1 MNAEAVQDLI
11 SQKPDLKPSKAKL
24 EAMKS
29 GAYCVHR
36 SWGFGRIKSYDAA
49 NRKLLIDFEGKPGHP
64 MDPAFCVTTLEVLPE
79 KHLLV
84 RKQTEAAKIQDLIE
98 NNPAQLVVEALQTY
112 PNNAATGVELEN
124 LFSSVIGAEKF
135 KRWWTG
141 AKKQLTGDPRVA
153 VPAKR
158 TEVYVLRDEPV
169 NVEDELVEQFKNTR
183 SPRRRLQIAA
193 DLLGTAKKKDLKP
206 VAAGLLAD
214 VTAIVK
220 DTQGLELAE
229 RLHGAWVRND
239 LATIAGEDVA
249 ALEPKVEELVA
260 NERDLPTIA
269 EKLPTGYH
277 VRLLELIHA
286 AHPTAWKEIV
296 FNLLKLSSGKFTTEC
311 VNFLIDHD
319 AGAEITA
326 TFQRWQVEQNLRA
339 PVLLWIVKNRTTRK
353 FSRLLN
359 ELIGPR
365 LLTAILFAIDYEALQ
380 TAGARRMPLADILS
394 DDADLIPDLLS
405 TADPETARDLANTLL
420 LNQGFEELTKKS
432 LLARFI
438 KLFPGIQSLVASDDS
453 DKGEAL
459 LVSKESHDRK
469 REEYDTIVTKK
480 IPENS
485 KAIAAA
491 REHGDLKENSE
502 YKMAKQDQSLL
513 LAQKGQLER
522 ELGNARVTD
531 FKDVTTQA
539 VGVGS
544 VVELRDLAAKKVVT
558 YSILGA
564 WDSDPENNVMSY
576 KTPLGQALL
585 SKKVGDEVKVKIGG
599 EEHTYAIQAIR
610 RYVDGK

>member
-11 SQKPDLKPSKAKL
+11 SLKPDLKPSKAKL
-24 EAMKS
+24 EAMKP

-36 SWGFGRIKSYDAA
+36 SWGFGRIKSYDSAS
-49 NRKLLIDFEGKPGHP
+49 RKLLIDFDGKPGHP
-64 MDPAFCVTTLEVLPE
+64 MDPVFCIGTLEVLPE

-84 RKQTEAAKIQDLIE
+84 RQQTEAATIKDLIE
-98 NNPAQLVVEALQTY
+98 NNPAQLVVEALATY
-112 PNNAATGVELEN
+112 PGHAATGVELEN
-124 LFSSVIGAEKF
+124 LFSSVLGADKS
-135 KRWWTG
+135 KKWWTA
-141 AKKQLTGDPRVA
+141 AKKQLAGDPRVA

-158 TEVYVLRDEPV
+158 TEVYKLREEPV
-169 NVEDELVEQFKNTR
+169 NPEDELMEEFKNTR
-183 SPRRRLQIAA
+183 SPRRRLETAA
-193 DLLGTAKKKDLKP
+193 KLLTTAKKKDLKP
-206 VAAGLLAD
+206 LATELLAD
-214 VTAIVK
+214 VTTIVK
-220 DTQGLELAE
+220 DTATLELAE

-239 LATIAGEDVA
+239 LAAIAGQDLA
-249 ALEPKVEELVA
+249 TLEPKVEEIVA
-260 NERDLPTIA
+260 NERDLPAIA
-269 EKLPTGYH
+269 EKLPTGTH
-277 VRLLELIHA
+277 VRLLDLIHS

-311 VNFLIDHD
+311 VNFLLDHEC
-319 AGAEITA
+319 GPEITT
-326 TFQRWQVEQNLRA
+326 TFQRWQGEQNLRA
-339 PVLLWIVKNRTTRK
+339 PVLLWIVKNRNTRK
-353 FSRLLN
+353 FSVLLN
-359 ELIGPR
+359 DLIGPR

-380 TAGARRMPLADILS
+380 TASARRMPLADILS
-394 DDADLIPDLLS
+394 DDADLIPDLLA
-405 TADPETARDLANTLL
+405 TADMETARDLANTLL

-438 KLFPGIQSLVASDDS
+438 KLFPDIQSLVASDEG

-459 LVSKESHDRK
+459 LVSKESYDRK

-513 LAQKGQLER
+513 LAQKSQLER
-522 ELGNARVTD
+522 ELGSARVTD
-531 FKDVTTQA
+531 FKDVTVDS

-544 VVELRDLAAKKVVT
+544 VVDLRDLGSRKSIT

-564 WDSDPENNVMSY
+564 WDSNPDRGVMSY
-576 KTPLGQALL
+576 KTPLGLALL

-599 EEHTYAIQAIR
+599 EEHSYSIQAIR
-610 RYVDGK
+610 RHVDAK

>member
-11 SQKPDLKPSKAKL
+11 SHKPDLKPSKAKL
-24 EAMKS
+24 EAMKP

-36 SWGFGRIKSYDAA
+36 SWGFGRIKSYDSAS
-49 NRKLLIDFEGKPGHP
+49 RKLLIDFEGKPGHP
-64 MDPAFCVTTLEVLPE
+64 MDPAFCVGTLEILPE

-84 RKQTEAAKIQDLIE
+84 RKETEAAKIKDLIE
-98 NNPAQLVVEALQTY
+98 NNPAQLVVDALGTY
-112 PNNAATGVELEN
+112 PGNAATGVELEN
-124 LFSSVIGAEKF
+124 LFSAVIGPDKF
-135 KRWWTG
+135 KRWWTA
-141 AKKQLTGDPRVA
+141 AKKQLAGDPRVS

-158 TEVYVLRDEPV
+158 TEIFVLRDEPV
-169 NVEDELVEQFKNTR
+169 NVEDELLEQFNNTR

-193 DLLGTAKKKDLKP
+193 ELLATAKKKDLKP
-206 VAAGLLAD
+206 LATGLLAD
-214 VTAIVK
+214 IAPIVK

-239 LATIAGEDVA
+239 LAAIAGQDIA
-249 ALEPKVEELVA
+249 TLEPKVEEIVA
-260 NERDLPTIA
+260 NERDLPVIA

-277 VRLLELIHA
+277 VRLLELA
-286 AHPTAWKEIV
+286 LSAHPTGWKEIV

-311 VNFLIDHD
+311 VNFLIEHD
-319 AGAEITA
+319 CGPEITS

-394 DDADLIPDLLS
+394 DDIDLIPDLLS
-405 TADPETARDLANTLL
+405 TADPETARDLANTLM

-438 KLFPGIQSLVASDDS
+438 KLFPGIQSLVASDEGE
-453 DKGEAL
+453 KGEAL
-459 LVSKESHDRK
+459 LVSKSSYERK

-531 FKDVTTQA
+531 FKDVTTDS

-544 VVELRDLAAKKVVT
+544 VVELRDVGARKLVT

-576 KTPLGQALL
+576 KTPLGLALL
-585 SKKVGDEVKVKIGG
+585 SKKVGDEVKVKIGS
-599 EEHTYAIQAIR
+599 EEHSYAIQSIR
-610 RYVDGK
+610 RYIDVK

>member
-11 SQKPDLKPSKAKL
+11 SQKPELKAAKAKL

-36 SWGFGRIKSYDAA
+36 SWGFGRIKSYDSA
-49 NRKLLIDFEGKPGHP
+49 NRRLLIDFDGKPGHA
-64 MDPAFCVTTLEVLPE
+64 MDPAFCIGTLEILPE

-84 RKQTEAAKIQDLIE
+84 RKETETAKIQDLIE
-98 NNPAQLVVEALQTY
+98 NNPAQLVVDALGTY

-124 LFSSVIGAEKF
+124 LFSSVIGADKF
-135 KRWWTG
+135 KRWWTA
-141 AKKQLTGDPRVA
+141 AKKQLAGDARVA

-183 SPRRRLQIAA
+183 SPRRRLLIAA
-193 DLLGTAKKKDLKP
+193 EILSTAKKKDLKP
-206 VAAGLLAD
+206 LAAELLTDVA
-214 VTAIVK
+214 AIVK
-220 DTQGLELAE
+220 DTQVLEQAE
-229 RLHGAWVRND
+229 RLQGAWVRND
-239 LATIAGEDVA
+239 LAALAGQDFA
-249 ALEPKVEELVA
+249 ALEPKVEELVS
-260 NERDLPTIA
+260 NERDLQAIA

-277 VRLLELIHA
+277 VRLLDLILV
-286 AHPTAWKEIV
+286 AHPTAWKELV

-311 VNFLIDHD
+311 VNFLIDNEC
-319 AGAEITA
+319 GNEITS

-394 DDADLIPDLLS
+394 EDTDLIPDLLS

-438 KLFPGIQSLVASDDS
+438 KLFPGIQSLVASDEG

-459 LVSKESHDRK
+459 LVSKESYGRK

-491 REHGDLKENSE
+491 REHGDLRENSE
-502 YKMAKQDQSLL
+502 YKMAKQDQTLL
-513 LAQKGQLER
+513 LAQKSQLES
-522 ELGNARVTD
+522 ELGSARVTD
-531 FKDVTTQA
+531 FKDTTA
-539 VGVGS
+539 DSVGVGS
-544 VVELRDLAAKKVVT
+544 IVELRDLGSKKVAT
-558 YSILGA
+558 FSILGA
-564 WDSDPENNVMSY
+564 WDSDPEHNILSY

-585 SKKVGDEVKVKIGG
+585 SKKAGDEVKVNIGG
-599 EEHTYAIQAIR
+599 EAHAYSIQAVR
-610 RYVDGK
+610 RYIDSK

>member
-11 SQKPDLKPSKAKL
+11 SQKPELKVSKAKL

-36 SWGFGRIKSYDAA
+36 SWGFGRIKSYDSA
-49 NRKLLIDFEGKPGHP
+49 NRRLLIDFDGKPAHP
-64 MDPAFCVTTLEVLPE
+64 MDPAFCIGTLEILPE

-84 RKQTEAAKIQDLIE
+84 RKQTEAATIQDLIE
-98 NNPAQLVVEALQTY
+98 NNPAQLVVDALGTY
-112 PNNAATGVELEN
+112 PNNAATGVELDN
-124 LFSSVIGAEKF
+124 LFSSVIGADKF
-135 KRWWTG
+135 TRWWTG
-141 AKKQLTGDPRVA
+141 AKKQLAGDARVA

-158 TEVYVLRDEPV
+158 TEIYLLRDEPV
-169 NVEDELVEQFKNTR
+169 NVEDELVEQFKGTR
-183 SPRRRLQIAA
+183 SPRRRLLIAA
-193 DLLGTAKKKDLKP
+193 DLLATAKKKDLKP
-206 VAAGLLAD
+206 LAADLLTDVA
-214 VTAIVK
+214 TIVK
-220 DTQGLELAE
+220 DTQQLELAE
-229 RLHGAWVRND
+229 RLQGAWVRND
-239 LATIAGEDVA
+239 LATLAGQDLA
-249 ALEPKVEELVA
+249 TLEPKVEEIVA
-260 NERDLPTIA
+260 NERDLPVIA

-277 VRLLELIHA
+277 VRLLDLIHS
-286 AHPTAWKEIV
+286 AHPTSWKEIV
-296 FNLLKLSSGKFTTEC
+296 FTLLKLSSGKFTTEC
-311 VNFLIDHD
+311 VNFLIDNEC
-319 AGAEITA
+319 GSEITS

-359 ELIGPR
+359 DLIGPR

-394 DDADLIPDLLS
+394 EDIDLIPDLLS

-432 LLARFI
+432 LLSRFI
-438 KLFPGIQSLVASDDS
+438 KLFPGIQSLVASDEG

-459 LVSKESHDRK
+459 LVSKDSYDRK

-491 REHGDLKENSE
+491 REHGDLRENSE
-502 YKMAKQDQSLL
+502 YKMAKQDQTLL
-513 LAQKGQLER
+513 LAQKSQLES
-522 ELGNARVTD
+522 ELGSARVTD
-531 FKDVTTQA
+531 FKDTTADA

-544 VVELRDLAAKKVVT
+544 IVELRDLGSKKAAT
-558 YSILGA
+558 FSILGA
-564 WDSDPENNVMSY
+564 WDSNPEHNILSY

-585 SKKVGDEVKVKIGG
+585 SKKIGDEVNVKIGT
-599 EEHTYAIQAIR
+599 EEHAYSIQAIR
-610 RYVDGK
+610 RYVDAK

>member
-1 MNAEAVQDLI
+1 MNAEAVNDLI
-11 SQKPDLKPSKAKL
+11 SQKPELKASKAKL
-24 EAMKS
+24 EAMKP

-36 SWGFGRIKSYDAA
+36 SWGFGRIASYDAA
-49 NRKLLIDFEGKPGHP
+49 SRKLLIDFQDKPGHA
-64 MDPAFCVTTLEVLPE
+64 MDPAFCIGTLEVLPE

-84 RKQTEAAKIQDLIE
+84 RKQTESAVIQDLIA
-98 NNPAQLVVEALQTY
+98 NNPAQLVVDALATY

-124 LFSSVIGAEKF
+124 LFTAVLGADKF
-135 KRWWTG
+135 KKWWTG
-141 AKKQLTGDPRVA
+141 AKKHLASDPRVA
-153 VPAKR
+153 APAKR

-169 NVEDELVEQFKNTR
+169 NVEDELIEQFKGTR
-183 SPRRRLQIAA
+183 SARRRLTIATE
-193 DLLGTAKKKDLKP
+193 LLTTVKKKELKP
-206 VAAGLLAD
+206 LAAELLAD
-214 VTAIVK
+214 VATIVK
-220 DTQGLELAE
+220 EAQQLELAE
-229 RLHGAWVRND
+229 RLQGAWVRND
-239 LATIAGEDVA
+239 LATLAGEAIDT
-249 ALEPKVEELVA
+249 LEPKIEEIVA
-260 NERDLPTIA
+260 NERDLPVIA
-269 EKLPTGYH
+269 EKLPAGYH
-277 VRLLELIHA
+277 VRLLDLIHS

-296 FNLLKLSSGKFTTEC
+296 FTLLKLSSGKFTTEC
-311 VNFLIDHD
+311 VNFLIDHEC
-319 AGAEITA
+319 GPEITS

-359 ELIGPR
+359 DLIGPR

-394 DDADLIPDLLS
+394 DDNDLIPDLLS

-438 KLFPGIQSLVASDDS
+438 KLFPGIQSLVASDEG

-459 LVSKESHDRK
+459 LVSQASYERK

-522 ELGNARVTD
+522 ELGSARVTD
-531 FKDVTTQA
+531 FKDVTTAA

-544 VVELRDLAAKKVVT
+544 VVELLDKGTNGKVT

-564 WDSDPENNVMSY
+564 WDSNPEEFIMSY

-585 SKKVGDEVKVKIGG
+585 SKKVGDEVSVKIGSA
-599 EEHTYAIQAIR
+599 EHTYTIRAISR
-610 RYVDGK
+610 HVDAK

>member
-11 SQKPDLKPSKAKL
+11 SQKPELKAAKAKL

-36 SWGFGRIKSYDAA
+36 SWGFGRIKSYDST
-49 NRKLLIDFEGKPGHP
+49 NRKLLIDFDGKPGHA
-64 MDPAFCVTTLEVLPE
+64 MDPAFCIGTLEILPE

-98 NNPAQLVVEALQTY
+98 NNPAQLVVEALETY

-124 LFSSVIGAEKF
+124 LFSSVIGADKF
-135 KRWWTG
+135 KRWWTA
-141 AKKQLTGDPRVA
+141 AKKQLAGDARVA

-183 SPRRRLQIAA
+183 SPRRRLLIAA
-193 DLLGTAKKKDLKP
+193 EILATAKKKDLKP
-206 VAAGLLAD
+206 LAANLLAD

-220 DTQGLELAE
+220 DTQGLEQAE
-229 RLHGAWVRND
+229 RLQGAWVRND
-239 LATIAGEDVA
+239 LAALAGQDIATI
-249 ALEPKVEELVA
+249 EPKVEELVS
-260 NERDLPTIA
+260 NERDLQVIA

-277 VRLLELIHA
+277 VRLLDLILV

-311 VNFLIDHD
+311 VNFLIDHEC
-319 AGAEITA
+319 GSEITS

-359 ELIGPR
+359 DLLGPR

-394 DDADLIPDLLS
+394 EDTDLIPDLLS

-438 KLFPGIQSLVASDDS
+438 KLFPGIQSLVASDEG

-459 LVSKESHDRK
+459 LVSKESYDRK

-491 REHGDLKENSE
+491 REHGDLRENSE
-502 YKMAKQDQSLL
+502 YKMAKQDQTLL
-513 LAQKGQLER
+513 LAQKAQLES
-522 ELGNARVTD
+522 ELGSARVTD
-531 FKDVTTQA
+531 FKDTTTDA

-544 VVELRDLAAKKVVT
+544 IVELRDLGSKKVAT
-558 YSILGA
+558 FSILGA
-564 WDSDPENNVMSY
+564 WDSDPEHNIMSY

-585 SKKVGDEVKVKIGG
+585 SKKVGDEVKVKIAG
-599 EEHTYAIQAIR
+599 EEHAYAIQAIR

>member
-24 EAMKS
+24 EAMKT

-36 SWGFGRIKSYDAA
+36 SWGFGQIKSYDSA
-49 NRKLLIDFEGKPGHP
+49 NRKLLIDFDGKPAHP
-64 MDPAFCVTTLEVLPE
+64 MDPVFCIGTLEILPE

-84 RKQTEAAKIQDLIE
+84 RKQTEAAKIQNLID
-98 NNPAQLVVEALQTY
+98 NDPAQLVVEALGTY

-124 LFSSVIGAEKF
+124 LFSSVIGPDKF
-135 KRWWTG
+135 KRWWTA
-141 AKKQLTGDPRVA
+141 AKKQLAGDPRVA

-158 TEVYVLRDEPV
+158 TEIYVLRDEPV
-169 NVEDELVEQFKNTR
+169 NVEDELDEQFKNTR
-183 SPRRRLQIAA
+183 SPRRRLLIAA
-193 DLLGTAKKKDLKP
+193 ELLVTAKKKELKP
-206 VAAGLLAD
+206 LATELLTDVA
-214 VTAIVK
+214 AIVK
-220 DTQGLELAE
+220 DTQQLELAE
-229 RLHGAWVRND
+229 RLQGAWVRND
-239 LATIAGEDVA
+239 LAVVAGQDFS
-249 ALEPKVEELVA
+249 ALEPKIEEIVA
-260 NERDLPTIA
+260 NERDLPVIA

-277 VRLLELIHA
+277 VRLLDLIHA

-311 VNFLIDHD
+311 VNFLIDHEC
-319 AGAEITA
+319 GNEITS

-359 ELIGPR
+359 DLIGPR

-394 DDADLIPDLLS
+394 EDIDLIPDLLS

-438 KLFPGIQSLVASDDS
+438 KLFPGIQSLVASDEG
-453 DKGEAL
+453 DKDEAL
-459 LVSKESHDRK
+459 LVSKSSYERK

-491 REHGDLKENSE
+491 REHGDLRENSE
-502 YKMAKQDQSLL
+502 YKMAKQDQTLL
-513 LAQKGQLER
+513 LAQKSQLES

-531 FKDVTTQA
+531 FKDTTTEA

-544 VVELRDLAAKKVVT
+544 VVELRDIAAKKLIT

-564 WDSDPENNVMSY
+564 WDSDPEHNIMSY
-576 KTPLGQALL
+576 KTPLGLALL

-599 EEHTYAIQAIR
+599 EEHSYAIQAVH

>member
-1 MNAEAVQDLI
+1 MNAEAVHDLI
-11 SQKPDLKPSKAKL
+11 SLKPDLKPSKAKL
-24 EAMKS
+24 EAMKP

-49 NRKLLIDFEGKPGHP
+49 NRRLLIDFDGKPGHP
-64 MDPAFCVTTLEVLPE
+64 MDPAFCIGTLDVLPE

-84 RKQTEAAKIQDLIE
+84 RQQTEAAKIADLIA
-98 NNPAQLVVEALQTY
+98 NNPAQLVVDALATY

-124 LFSSVIGAEKF
+124 LFSSVLGADKF
-135 KRWWTG
+135 KKWWTA
-141 AKKQLTGDPRVA
+141 AKKQLAGDPRVS

-158 TEVYVLRDEPV
+158 TEVFVLRDEPV
-169 NVEDELVEQFKNTR
+169 NVEDELMEQFKNTR

-193 DLLGTAKKKDLKP
+193 ELLATAKKKDLKP
-206 VAAGLLAD
+206 LATELLAD
-214 VTAIVK
+214 IITIVK
-220 DTQGLELAE
+220 ETAALELAE

-239 LATIAGEDVA
+239 LAAIAGQDISA
-249 ALEPKVEELVA
+249 FEPKVEEIVA
-260 NERDLPTIA
+260 TERDLPSIA
-269 EKLPTGYH
+269 EKLPTGTH
-277 VRLLELIHA
+277 VRLLELIHV
-286 AHPTAWKEIV
+286 AHPTSWKENV
-296 FNLLKLSSGKFTTEC
+296 FTLLKLSSGKFTTEC
-311 VNFLIDHD
+311 VNFLIDHEC
-319 AGAEITA
+319 GPEITT

-359 ELIGPR
+359 DLIGPR

-394 DDADLIPDLLS
+394 DDIDLIPDLLS
-405 TADPETARDLANTLL
+405 TADPETARDLANTLM

-438 KLFPGIQSLVASDDS
+438 KLFPGIQSLVASDES
-453 DKGEAL
+453 EKGEAL
-459 LVSKESHDRK
+459 LVSKSSYERK

-513 LAQKGQLER
+513 LAQKSQLER
-522 ELGNARVTD
+522 ELGSARVTD
-531 FKDVTTQA
+531 FKEVTTDS

-544 VVELRDLAAKKVVT
+544 VVELRDLGTKKGVT

-564 WDSDPENNVMSY
+564 WDSNPDANIMSY
-576 KTPLGQALL
+576 KTPLGLALL
-585 SKKVGDEVKVKIGG
+585 SKKIGDEVKVKIGS
-599 EEHTYAIQAIR
+599 EEHSYSIQSIR
-610 RYVDGK
+610 RYVDAK

>member
-11 SQKPDLKPSKAKL
+11 SQKPELKAAKAKL

-36 SWGFGRIKSYDAA
+36 SWGFGRIKSYDSA
-49 NRKLLIDFEGKPGHP
+49 NRKLLIDFDGKPGHP
-64 MDPAFCVTTLEVLPE
+64 MDPAFCIGTLEILPE

-84 RKQTEAAKIQDLIE
+84 RKETEAAKIQDLIE
-98 NNPAQLVVEALQTY
+98 NNPAQLVVEALATY

-124 LFSSVIGAEKF
+124 LFSSVIGADKF
-135 KRWWTG
+135 KRWWTA
-141 AKKQLTGDPRVA
+141 AKKQLAGDARVA

-183 SPRRRLQIAA
+183 SPRRRLLIAA
-193 DLLGTAKKKDLKP
+193 EILATAKKKDLKP
-206 VAAGLLAD
+206 LAADLLAD

-220 DTQGLELAE
+220 DTQGLEQAE
-229 RLHGAWVRND
+229 RLQGAWVRND
-239 LATIAGEDVA
+239 LAALAGQDSST
-249 ALEPKVEELVA
+249 LEPKVEELVS
-260 NERDLPTIA
+260 NERDLQVIA

-277 VRLLELIHA
+277 VRLLDLILV
-286 AHPTAWKEIV
+286 AHPTAWKELV

-311 VNFLIDHD
+311 VNFLIDN
-319 AGAEITA
+319 GCGNEITS
-326 TFQRWQVEQNLRA
+326 TFQRWQIEQNLRA

-394 DDADLIPDLLS
+394 EDTDLIPDLLS

-438 KLFPGIQSLVASDDS
+438 KLFPGIQSLVASDEG

-459 LVSKESHDRK
+459 LVSKGSYDRK

-491 REHGDLKENSE
+491 REHGDLRENSE
-502 YKMAKQDQSLL
+502 YKMAKQDQTLL
-513 LAQKGQLER
+513 LAQKSQLES
-522 ELGNARVTD
+522 ELGSARVTD
-531 FKDVTTQA
+531 FKDTTTDS

-544 VVELRDLAAKKVVT
+544 IVEVRELASKKVIT

-564 WDSDPENNVMSY
+564 WDSDPEHNVMSY

-585 SKKVGDEVKVKIGG
+585 SKKIGDEVKVKIGS
-599 EEHTYAIQAIR
+599 EEHSYSIQSIR

>member
-11 SQKPDLKPSKAKL
+11 SQKPELKASKAKL

-36 SWGFGRIKSYDAA
+36 SWGFGRIKSYDSA
-49 NRKLLIDFEGKPGHP
+49 NRRLLIDFDGKPAHP
-64 MDPAFCVTTLEVLPE
+64 MDPAFCIGTLEILPE

-84 RKQTEAAKIQDLIE
+84 RKQTEAATIQDLIE
-98 NNPAQLVVEALQTY
+98 NNPAQLVVEALATY
-112 PNNAATGVELEN
+112 PNNAAIGVELEN
-124 LFSSVIGAEKF
+124 LFSSVIGADKF
-135 KRWWTG
+135 KRWWTA
-141 AKKQLTGDPRVA
+141 AKKQLAGDARVA
-153 VPAKR
+153 SPAKR
-158 TEVYVLRDEPV
+158 TEVYVLREEPV

-183 SPRRRLQIAA
+183 SPRRRLIIAA
-193 DLLGTAKKKDLKP
+193 DLLSTAKKKDLKP
-206 VAAGLLAD
+206 LAADLLKDVA
-214 VTAIVK
+214 VIVK
-220 DTQGLELAE
+220 DTQALELAE
-229 RLHGAWVRND
+229 RLQGAWVRND
-239 LATIAGEDVA
+239 LATLAGEDVA
-249 ALEPKVEELVA
+249 AFEPKVEELVST
-260 NERDLPTIA
+260 ERDLPTIA

-277 VRLLELIHA
+277 VRLLELILS
-286 AHPTAWKEIV
+286 AHPTGWKELV
-296 FNLLKLSSGKFTTEC
+296 FTLLKLSSGKFTTEC
-311 VNFLIDHD
+311 VNFLIDND
-319 AGAEITA
+319 CGNEITS

-394 DDADLIPDLLS
+394 EDIDLIPDLLS

-438 KLFPGIQSLVASDDS
+438 KLFPGIQSLVASDEG

-459 LVSKESHDRK
+459 LVSKDSYDRK

-491 REHGDLKENSE
+491 REHGDLRENSE
-502 YKMAKQDQSLL
+502 YKMAKQDQTLL
-513 LAQKGQLER
+513 LAQKSQLES
-522 ELGNARVTD
+522 ELGSARVTD
-531 FKDVTTQA
+531 FKDTTADA

-544 VVELRDLAAKKVVT
+544 IVELRDLGSKKAAT
-558 YSILGA
+558 FSILGA
-564 WDSDPENNVMSY
+564 WDSDPEHNILSY

-585 SKKVGDEVKVKIGG
+585 SKKIGDEVNVKIGT
-599 EEHTYAIQAIR
+599 EEHAYSIQAIR
-610 RYVDGK
+610 RYVDAK

>member
-36 SWGFGRIKSYDAA
+36 SWGFGRIKSYDSA

-64 MDPAFCVTTLEVLPE
+64 MDPAFCIGTLEILPE

-84 RKQTEAAKIQDLIE
+84 RQQTEAEKIKDLIA
-98 NNPAQLVVEALQTY
+98 NNPAQLVVDALATF
-112 PNNAATGVELEN
+112 PGNAATGVELEN
-124 LFSSVIGAEKF
+124 LFSSVLGADKF
-135 KRWWTG
+135 KKWWTA
-141 AKKQLTGDPRVA
+141 AKKQLAGDPRVA

-158 TEVYVLRDEPV
+158 TEVFVLRDEPV
-169 NVEDELVEQFKNTR
+169 NVEDELMEQFKNTR
-183 SPRRRLQIAA
+183 SPRRRLQISAE
-193 DLLGTAKKKDLKP
+193 LLATAKKKDLKP
-206 VAAGLLAD
+206 LATELLAD
-214 VTAIVK
+214 ITTIVK
-220 DTQGLELAE
+220 ETQQLELAE

-239 LATIAGEDVA
+239 LAAIAGQDIA
-249 ALEPKVEELVA
+249 TLEPKVEEIVA
-260 NERDLPTIA
+260 TERDLPAIA

-277 VRLLELIHA
+277 VRLLDLIHV
-286 AHPTAWKEIV
+286 AHPTAWKDLV

-311 VNFLIDHD
+311 VNFLIDHEC
-319 AGAEITA
+319 GPEITT

-359 ELIGPR
+359 DLIGPR

-394 DDADLIPDLLS
+394 DDTDLIPDLLS
-405 TADPETARDLANTLL
+405 TADPETARDLANTLM

-438 KLFPGIQSLVASDDS
+438 KLFPGIQSLVASDES
-453 DKGEAL
+453 EKGEAL
-459 LVSKESHDRK
+459 LVSKSSYERK

-513 LAQKGQLER
+513 LAQKSQLER
-522 ELGNARVTD
+522 ELGSARVTD
-531 FKDVTTQA
+531 FKDVTTDS

-544 VVELRDLAAKKVVT
+544 VVELRDVSAKKLVT

-564 WDSDPENNVMSY
+564 WDSDPENHIMSY
-576 KTPLGQALL
+576 KTPLGLALL
-585 SKKVGDEVKVKIGG
+585 SKKIGDEVKVKIGG
-599 EEHTYAIQAIR
+599 EEHAYTIQGIR
-610 RYVDGK
+610 RHVDVK